1 MRLAV
6 KALSNAEE
14 VFIIGY
20 SLPEADAMANFLI
33 SSIQFDTRVKII
45 NPSADELRKRLV
57 NIFGL
62 LRENIMDENSNLE
75 EWIKNDFQYIAH
87 EQTLKREEEFN
98 QMIENS
104 KK

>member
-62 LRENIMDENSNLE
+62 LRENIMDENSRLE
-75 EWIKNDFQYIAH
+75 EWIKNDCKYIAY
-87 EQTLKREEEFN
+87 EKTIKNEAMIN
-98 QMIENS
+98 QMVEDNRN
-104 KK
+104 